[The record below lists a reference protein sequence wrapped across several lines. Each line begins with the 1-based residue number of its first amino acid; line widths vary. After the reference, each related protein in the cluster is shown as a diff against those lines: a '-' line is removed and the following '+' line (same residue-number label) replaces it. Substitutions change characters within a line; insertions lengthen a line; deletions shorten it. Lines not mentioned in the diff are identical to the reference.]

1 MHVIV
6 VECRGRGYGLPRV
19 NMHLFCIIIFWR
31 GLCSALLRGLCCL
44 LQYLQE
50 HCFPAAGQCRTP
62 ALVQGAAAG
71 WSCLLHHSH
80 THNHHTFYKNSQH
93 FTSLLL
99 WLLINYINLEVFTS
113 HFAFLALW
121 MLQKLC
127 KILTLWFSILL
138 SVSPCSA
145 LRYDSRA
152 AAAAGPVTGST
163 SSSQLY
169 KTLLENT
176 TLQWPTLLS
185 FKTRCT
191 LYTQLFNISNIF
203 RWMIELM
210 NGFVY
215 LWYFNI
221 LWVHIRI
228 LYNGGCCT

>member
-6 VECRGRGYGLPRV
+6 VECRGRGYGLPSV

-93 FTSLLL
+93 YTSLLL

-127 KILTLWFSILL
+127 KNTHIVIFHFVVRVSLFSSTIRQSTRRCCWSSHRLHQQL
-138 SVSPCSA
+138 PAVQDSA
-145 LRYDSRA
+145 REYTTAMADPA
-152 AAAAGPVTGST
+152 
-163 SSSQLY
+163 QL
-169 KTLLENT
+169 
-176 TLQWPTLLS
+176 
-185 FKTRCT
+185 
-191 LYTQLFNISNIF
+191 
-203 RWMIELM
+203 
-210 NGFVY
+210 
-215 LWYFNI
+215 
-221 LWVHIRI
+221 
-228 LYNGGCCT
+228 